1 MGYSKE
7 SERQNQVLGDLLS
20 GKTPEKRVMV
30 GYKGK
35 EQESGDQISRMTD
48 IMKGARMPMFCPNCD
63 KIVKKRLDDKMWSLF
78 GHCFVYL
85 YKSKMISKYIE
96 ATILAFVQGFS
107 EFIPVSSSAHLIIIS
122 KLSNF
127 SISSLQLD
135 ISLHLG
141 SLLAIVFYFRRD
153 LLDLLNNK
161 SLLLLIILGSLP
173 LVIFGFIIYST
184 GLVDHLRNLK
194 VIAWTTLLFGIL
206 LFLADKIGV
215 KNNIENNLNIKNIL
229 IIGIFQILAVIP
241 GVSRSG
247 IIITISRF
255 LKFDRVDSSKISFY
269 LSIPALA
276 GASVLSMKDVVN
288 SNIDLNFIFIYS
300 IIFSFLISYFT
311 IKYFLIYVKKFNL
324 NIFVYYRTFLALI
337 LFVIA
342 YI

>member
-1 MGYSKE
+1 
-7 SERQNQVLGDLLS
+7 
-20 GKTPEKRVMV
+20 
-30 GYKGK
+30 
-35 EQESGDQISRMTD
+35 
-48 IMKGARMPMFCPNCD
+48 
-63 KIVKKRLDDKMWSLF
+63 
-78 GHCFVYL
+78 
-85 YKSKMISKYIE
+85 MISKYIE

-107 EFIPVSSSAHLIIIS
+107 EFIPVSSSAQLIIIS

-173 LVIFGFIIYST
+173 LVIFGFIVYST

-206 LFLADKIGV
+206 MFFADRTGV

-229 IIGIFQILAVIP
+229 IIGIFQILAIIP

-276 GASVLSMKDVVN
+276 GASVLSMKDIIN
-288 SNIDLNFIFIYS
+288 KDIDLNFVFIYS

-342 YI
+342 YS